1 MKAMRGKIK
10 KLFYP
15 FLSKWYEKN
24 NAKARTYKNKGIE
37 LTILP
42 EVFHPGYF
50 LSTNILLD
58 FISSKELKNKRV
70 LELGAGSG
78 FISFYLA
85 MHSEAKVTA
94 SDINPNAIEGLKLN
108 SEKLQIPIEVVESN
122 LFEKIDLKKID
133 LILIN
138 PPYYPKDVFN
148 NRDAAFYCGEDF
160 DYFKRLFAGLNKGE
174 MDYTVF
180 MILSE
185 DCQIEEITRLA
196 DENKLTLKEVH
207 RKKKLQEW
215 NIIYEIEP
223 YE

>member
-1 MKAMRGKIK
+1 MIGKIK
-10 KLFYP
+10 KILFP
-15 FLSKWYEKN
+15 FLSEWYEKN
-24 NAKARTYKNKGIE
+24 NAKAQTYKNKGIE
-37 LTILP
+37 MTILP
-42 EVFHPGYF
+42 EVFHPKYF

-70 LELGAGSG
+70 LELGAGNG

-85 MHSEAKVTA
+85 KHSGAKVMA
-94 SDINPNAIEGLKLN
+94 SDINPNAIEGLRLN
-108 SEKLQIPIEVVESN
+108 REKLRIPIEVVQSN
-122 LFEKIDLKKID
+122 LFEKINLKNID

-148 NRDAAFYCGEDF
+148 NRDAAFYCGADF
-160 DYFKRLFAGLNKGE
+160 DYFKRLFEGLKKGG
-174 MDYTVF
+174 MNYTVF

-185 DCQIEEITRLA
+185 DCKIEEITRLA
-196 DENKLTLKEVH
+196 DENELTLKEVH

>member
-1 MKAMRGKIK
+1 MVIRGKLK
-10 KLFYP
+10 RLLFP
-15 FLSKWYEKN
+15 FLSKWYKKSN
-24 NAKARTYKNKGIE
+24 GQRQTYKNKGI
-37 LTILP
+37 TMSILP

-58 FISSKELKNKRV
+58 FISSKNIKNKKV

-85 MHSEAKVTA
+85 KNSGAKMTA
-94 SDINPNAIEGLKLN
+94 SDINPNAIKGLKLN
-108 SEKLQIPIEVVESN
+108 SEKLQVPIEIVQSN
-122 LFEKIDLKKID
+122 LFENIDLKNID

-138 PPYYPKDVFN
+138 PPYYPKEVLN
-148 NRDAAFYCGEDF
+148 NRDAAFYCGADF
-160 DYFKRLFAGLNKGE
+160 DYFKRLFADLKKGG
-174 MDYTVF
+174 MDYRVF

-196 DENKLTLKEVH
+196 DKNKLILKEVH

-215 NIIYEIEP
+215 NIVYEIEP